1 MATSTTSRPS
11 AAAQRGRLPEPVRNR
26 RPALA
31 ALALLLVLGG
41 ALASALVA
49 YRSGDRVDVLVAG
62 RSIAVGEEVGQGDFR
77 TARVA
82 SEGAL
87 YVDSSAVGNFVG
99 TRTTTAIPEGTL
111 VNGSMF
117 IRGSVVPSNAALIGV
132 VLSAAQR
139 PSAALRSGDVVSVYG
154 VVEDKLTATPLLSA
168 VRVSDV
174 RGADSGGGVNL
185 SLLVPIG
192 QVPALVAATTS
203 NLVTV
208 VELAADTKPLVDF
221 VQQQ

>member
-11 AAAQRGRLPEPVRNR
+11 AATQRGRLPEPVRNR

-41 ALASALVA
+41 ALTSALVA
-49 YRSGDRVDVLVAG
+49 YRSGDRIDVLVAS
-62 RSIAVGEEVGQGDFR
+62 RSIPVGEEVGRGDFR

-87 YVDSSAVGNFVG
+87 YVDSSAIGNFIG

-117 IRGSVVPSNAALIGV
+117 LRGSVIPGNAALVGV
-132 VLSAAQR
+132 VLTTAQR
-139 PSAALRSGDVVSVYG
+139 PAAPLRNGDVVSVYG
-154 VVEDKLTATPLLSA
+154 VLQDRLTATPLLSA

-174 RGADSGGGVNL
+174 RGADSGGGVSL
-185 SLLVPIG
+185 SLLVPMA
-192 QVPALVAATTS
+192 QVPSLVAATTG
-203 NLVTV
+203 NLITV

-221 VQQQ
+221 IRE

>member
-11 AAAQRGRLPEPVRNR
+11 AATQRGRLPEPVRNR

-41 ALASALVA
+41 ALTSALVA
-49 YRSGDRVDVLVAG
+49 YRSGDRIDVLVAS
-62 RSIAVGEEVGQGDFR
+62 RSIPVGEEVGPGDFR

-87 YVDSSAVGNFVG
+87 YVDSSAIGNFIG

-117 IRGSVVPSNAALIGV
+117 LRGSVIPGNAALVGV
-132 VLSAAQR
+132 VLTTAQR
-139 PSAALRSGDVVSVYG
+139 PAAPLRNGDVVSVYG
-154 VVEDKLTATPLLSA
+154 VVQDRLTATPLLSA

-174 RGADSGGGVNL
+174 RGADSGGEVSL
-185 SLLVPIG
+185 SLLVPMA
-192 QVPALVAATTS
+192 QVPSLVAATTG
-203 NLVTV
+203 NLITV

-221 VQQQ
+221 IRE